1 MTGDETTKTRKKY
14 DRYSYFYDF
23 FESFGEVMVFKR
35 WRKDLLSKLEGK
47 ILEVGVGTGKNLP
60 FYNQNAKVTA
70 IELSPKM
77 LKKAI
82 DKAKKL
88 KRDYRLFN
96 MDAQDMSFPD
106 ESFDYIVSTFVLC
119 SVPDPIKTL
128 REMKRLLKKDGKIMM
143 LEHFLSKNKV
153 IALWQHLHNP
163 ITRGIFGFNVNRNT
177 PQNIE
182 NVGLK
187 IVHDEYLALKD
198 IFRKIICKRPSTPL
212 QKHLN
217 S

>member
-1 MTGDETTKTRKKY
+1 MSDETIKTRKKY

-35 WRKDLLSKLEGK
+35 WRKDLLAKLEGK

-60 FYNQNAKVTA
+60 YYNNNADVTA
-70 IELSPKM
+70 AELSPKM

-82 DKAKKL
+82 IRAKNLNKNY
-88 KRDYRLFN
+88 KLFN
-96 MDAQDMSFPD
+96 MDAQNMSFPD
-106 ESFDYIVSTFVLC
+106 NSFDYIVCTFVLC
-119 SVPDPIKTL
+119 SVPDPIKVL
-128 REMKRLLKKDGKIMM
+128 KEMKRVLKKDGKIIM
-143 LEHFLSKNKV
+143 LEHVLSKNKV
-153 IALWQHLHNP
+153 IAWWQHLHNP